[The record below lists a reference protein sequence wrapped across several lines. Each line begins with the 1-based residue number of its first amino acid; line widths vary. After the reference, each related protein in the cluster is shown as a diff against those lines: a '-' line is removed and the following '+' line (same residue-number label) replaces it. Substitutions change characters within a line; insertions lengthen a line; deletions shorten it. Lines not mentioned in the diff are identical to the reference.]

1 MLLICRAKVALNCQ
15 RTRSGHT
22 RSAGTKNCICPPCAR
37 FMISNPGSGEKSLED
52 ILSKGKD
59 NAPTKTNRRFP
70 R

>member
-1 MLLICRAKVALNCQ
+1 MLLICTTNLAFNCQ
-15 RTRSGHT
+15 RTRSSHT

-37 FMISNPGSGEKSLED
+37 FMISNPGSGEKSLEE

-59 NAPTKTNRRFP
+59 NAATKANRRFP